1 MGGPAAG
8 ARAAVGHANLLAR
21 QCPRRGHVAAGRA
34 GDPQPARRSHD
45 YKRHGTTLLF
55 AALDIATGRVI
66 GKCYARHR
74 AVEFRKLLDEIE
86 AAVPSDLDVHLVID
100 NYAAHKAPAES
111 TCPGTSPT

>member
-8 ARAAVGHANLLAR
+8 ARAAVGHPNLLAR

-34 GDPQPARRSHD
+34 GDLSWR
-45 YKRHGTTLLF
+45 G
-55 AALDIATGRVI
+55 AAMYIATGRVI

-74 AVEFRKLLDEIE
+74 AVEFHKLLDEIE
-86 AAVPSDLDVHLVID
+86 TAVPSDLDVHLVID